1 MAHNPF
7 EPTIAGAQALPPY
20 VCTGVR
26 TFGFPLLAD
35 ALPLQALCDQFL
47 NIAPAG
53 EGISFEP
60 IPADPILYGPDACFV
75 LLEAL
80 DYQSLKATTPPW
92 DHLGEAPQQ
101 ELLFAVPVLRYQD
114 GFPIEAGIF
123 IPYIFVENQG
133 SALTGREVLGLPKLL
148 ANFTLKRDFPQSGSI
163 SMRLVGRTDM
173 GGSIKSNQFVKIS
186 SPLNA
191 LVPPSFGVRF
201 GRFFGPLDVL
211 FAGTAAF
218 ALIANAQTTGSTFGY
233 STRILIDPETPATD
247 AYRSIMRCTYASTNN
262 ATGFLPPVS
271 VTLAK
276 LVDLDV
282 QSSLGIRATAGG
294 KALPISPYF
303 LDADFSLE
311 GVTTL
316 WHS

>member
-47 NIAPAG
+47 NIAPPTA
-53 EGISFEP
+53 GISFEP
-60 IPADPILYGPDACFV
+60 IPANPIFGPNACFV
-75 LLEAL
+75 LVEAL

-92 DHLGEAPQQ
+92 DDLGEAPQQ
-101 ELLFAVPVLRYQD
+101 ELLFAVPVLRKQ
-114 GFPIEAGIF
+114 GGIPVEAGIF
-123 IPYIFVENQG
+123 MPYIFVENQG

-148 ANFTLKRDFPQSGSI
+148 GSFSLKRDFPQSGSI
-163 SMRLVGRTDM
+163 TMRLVGRATL
-173 GGSIKSNQFVKIS
+173 GEPIKANQLVKIS

-191 LVPPSFGVRF
+191 LVPPSFGVRI

-218 ALIANAQTTGSTFGY
+218 ALIANAHTTGSMFGY

-262 ATGFLPPVS
+262 ATGFLPPVN

-282 QSSLGIRATAGG
+282 QSSLGIRTTGGG
-294 KALPISPYF
+294 KALSINPYF
-303 LDADFSLE
+303 LDADFSLD